1 MPVVVKC
8 NVDRKNKI
16 NRISKRVKGGA
27 QMNSICIVIVT
38 WNRLEMLKACL
49 AAAKKNAAAADI
61 LVVDNAST
69 DGTGEWLARQT
80 GVNVLSLPENTGGA
94 GGFAAGMKWAYDRGY
109 EWIWI
114 MDDDVVPLEG
124 ALDVLS
130 DNKDRAEVI
139 QAAKY
144 EADGS
149 ECLFEGLVDPRT
161 MRRRKIRVA
170 DVPKCGYVLCN
181 VATFEGL
188 FVSHRAVEAIGVPD
202 ASFFYGLD
210 DLLYG
215 YQASEKSRFI
225 FVPQFVLKKQ
235 IDKSRTNIAG
245 RRFYSSTPQ
254 SRYYHVRNYWKV
266 MRYLR
271 DTGVGS
277 WRMYTT
283 YFYEA
288 AKAFMMTLL
297 MEWNVKGAILVL
309 RGVVDGVRG
318 HGGKS

>member
-1 MPVVVKC
+1 MKSV
-8 NVDRKNKI
+8 
-16 NRISKRVKGGA
+16 
-27 QMNSICIVIVT
+27 CIVIVT
-38 WNRLEMLKACL
+38 WNRLEMLKACV
-49 AAAKKNAAAADI
+49 AAARKNAAAADI

-69 DGTGEWLARQT
+69 DGTGEWLAQQT

-94 GGFAAGMKWAYDRGY
+94 GGFAAGMKWAFDRGY
-109 EWIWI
+109 EWMWI
-114 MDDDVVPLEG
+114 MDDDVLPLEG
-124 ALDVLS
+124 ALDVLF

-149 ECLFEGLVDPRT
+149 ECLFEGLVNPRT

-170 DVPKCGYVLCN
+170 DVPKCGYVSCN

-188 FVSHRAVEAIGVPD
+188 FVSRRVVEVIGVPD

-215 YQASEKSRFI
+215 YQAAEKFRFI

-235 IDKSRTNIAG
+235 IEKSRANIAG

-271 DTGVGS
+271 DTGAGS
-277 WRMYTT
+277 WRMYLT
-283 YFYEA
+283 YFYEVF
-288 AKAFMMTLL
+288 KAMAITLVV
-297 MEWNVKGAILVL
+297 EWNFKGTTLVL
-309 RGVVDGVRG
+309 KGVMDGM
-318 HGGKS
+318 HGRWGKLR

>member
-1 MPVVVKC
+1 
-8 NVDRKNKI
+8 
-16 NRISKRVKGGA
+16 
-27 QMNSICIVIVT
+27 
-38 WNRLEMLKACL
+38 
-49 AAAKKNAAAADI
+49 
-61 LVVDNAST
+61 
-69 DGTGEWLARQT
+69 
-80 GVNVLSLPENTGGA
+80 
-94 GGFAAGMKWAYDRGY
+94 
-109 EWIWI
+109 

-170 DVPKCGYVLCN
+170 DVPKCGYVSCN

-271 DTGVGS
+271 DTNAGS
-277 WRMYTT
+277 WRMYLT

-288 AKAFMMTLL
+288 FKAFAITLFL
-297 MEWNVKGAILVL
+297 EWDINGSFLVL
-309 RGVVDGVRG
+309 KGVVDGIKGRG
-318 HGGKS
+318 GPK

>member
-1 MPVVVKC
+1 
-8 NVDRKNKI
+8 
-16 NRISKRVKGGA
+16 
-27 QMNSICIVIVT
+27 
-38 WNRLEMLKACL
+38 MLKACL

-69 DGTGEWLARQT
+69 DGTHEWLGSQD
-80 GVNVLSLPENTGGA
+80 GISVLSLPENTGGA
-94 GGFAAGMKWAYDRGY
+94 GGFAAGMEWAYDRGY
-109 EWIWI
+109 GWMWI
-114 MDDDVVPLEG
+114 MDDDVVPIEG
-124 ALDVLS
+124 ALDVLVA
-130 DNKDRAEVI
+130 NKCRADVI
-139 QAAKY
+139 QGAKY

-149 ECLFEGLVDPRT
+149 ECVFEGLLNPRT

-170 DVPKCGYVLCN
+170 DVPKCGYVSCN

-235 IDKSRTNIAG
+235 IDKSRTSFFG

-271 DTGVGS
+271 DTGAGS
-277 WRMYTT
+277 WRMYVT
-283 YFYEA
+283 YAYEVF
-288 AKAFMMTLL
+288 KAVAITLVV
-297 MEWNVKGAILVL
+297 EWNFKGAALVL
-309 RGVVDGVRG
+309 KGIMDGI
-318 HGGKS
+318 HGRWGKA

>member
-1 MPVVVKC
+1 M
-8 NVDRKNKI
+8 
-16 NRISKRVKGGA
+16 SAEGGA
-27 QMNSICIVIVT
+27 QMNSICIVVVT
-38 WNRLEMLKACL
+38 WNRLEMLKACV
-49 AAAKKNAAAADI
+49 AAAEKNAATADI

-69 DGTGEWLARQT
+69 DGTGEWLTSQS
-80 GVNVLSLPENTGGA
+80 GINVLSLTENAGGA

-109 EWIWI
+109 GWMWI

-124 ALDVLS
+124 ALDVLAA
-130 DNKDRAEVI
+130 NKCRADVI
-139 QAAKY
+139 QGAKY

-149 ECLFEGLVDPRT
+149 ECVFEGLLDPRT
-161 MRRRKIRVA
+161 MRRKRIPVSA
-170 DVPKCGYVLCN
+170 VPIEGFASCN

-188 FVSHRAVEAIGVPD
+188 FVSRRAVEAIGYPD

-210 DLLYG
+210 DLFYG
-215 YQASEKSRFI
+215 YRASEKLRVI
-225 FVPQFVLKKQ
+225 VVPRLVRENQ
-235 IDKSRTNIAG
+235 IDKSRANIAG

-297 MEWNVKGAILVL
+297 MEWNVKGVILVL
-309 RGVVDGVRG
+309 RGVVDGIRG
-318 HGGKS
+318 HGGKA